1 MEEWSQVLCA
11 KPRDTEGN
19 RKTIRREKQRHQA
32 TWSGKE
38 VPSSRMRES
47 RPDGSRGVRQV
58 WWGERIICMQKD
70 ESELCCLEEDSK
82 LDEGRES
89 KDWDGVGKVSLPQV

>member
-1 MEEWSQVLCA
+1 M
-11 KPRDTEGN
+11 
-19 RKTIRREKQRHQA
+19 
-32 TWSGKE
+32 
-38 VPSSRMRES
+38 
-47 RPDGSRGVRQV
+47 

-89 KDWDGVGKVSLPQV
+89 KDWDGVGKVSLLQV